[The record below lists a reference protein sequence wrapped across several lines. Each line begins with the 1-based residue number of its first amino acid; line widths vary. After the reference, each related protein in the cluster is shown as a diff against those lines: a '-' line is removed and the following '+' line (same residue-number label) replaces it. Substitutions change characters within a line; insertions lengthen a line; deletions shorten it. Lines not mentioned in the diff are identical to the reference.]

1 MKKNF
6 RILKFKKDNPIF
18 SVKDISKSFDG
29 RPILKKLSLKVYPG
43 ECVGILGPNG
53 CGKTTL
59 FSMCI
64 GEQSP
69 ESGKIF
75 LNGKSIEQI
84 PIHLRAKE
92 GLGYLP
98 QSRSLFNLSTYD
110 NLLGLVQ
117 LHVKDI
123 KKQKD
128 ETERILEE
136 FNLVHLRSLNA
147 SVLSGG
153 EAKRLQLARLLINKP
168 KIVLLDEPLAALD
181 PLVIQDIQK
190 YILRIQSLGT
200 AILLTD
206 HNVKNLFDITDRN
219 YVLGEQTVIAEGTA
233 RELLKSSKA
242 IKYYFGTQFS

>member
-69 ESGKIF
+69 GSGKIF

-110 NLLGLVQ
+110 NLLGLV
-117 LHVKDI
+117 
-123 KKQKD
+123 
-128 ETERILEE
+128 
-136 FNLVHLRSLNA
+136 
-147 SVLSGG
+147 
-153 EAKRLQLARLLINKP
+153 
-168 KIVLLDEPLAALD
+168 
-181 PLVIQDIQK
+181 
-190 YILRIQSLGT
+190 
-200 AILLTD
+200 
-206 HNVKNLFDITDRN
+206 
-219 YVLGEQTVIAEGTA
+219 
-233 RELLKSSKA
+233 
-242 IKYYFGTQFS
+242 